1 VRRSRLYE
9 CGVMHHRFAPRVHRF
24 DYRIFMLALDL
35 DELEEIQRNF
45 RLLSV
50 NAGNVF
56 SFREADFMRLDEP
69 VHNPTGSTGV
79 VSAIATAGTLKSRV
93 LAALQVKGLELPG
106 ARVELVTMPRILG
119 YQFNPVSFYFCYDAA
134 GRPRAALAEVTNTF
148 REMKVYVLDETT
160 WADGAFHLRVPKEFY
175 VSPFSDVD
183 VAFDFTLRPAG
194 DRLAVQI
201 DDYTDGNRTLTSTLR
216 GPASTLSDARLAWF
230 LFKYPL
236 LTLLVV
242 ARIHWHALRL
252 YLKGVPWFGK
262 AARTEQQ
269 RNLIRPHSSL
279 TSAKPSDA

>member
-1 VRRSRLYE
+1 MRSRLLE
-9 CGVMHHRFAPRVHRF
+9 CTVMHHRFAPEVHRF
-24 DYRIFMLALDL
+24 SYRIFMLALDL
-35 DELEEIQRNF
+35 DELEQVHHRC

-50 NAGNVF
+50 NRNNLF
-56 SFREADFMRLDEP
+56 SFREADFMRIDEP
-69 VHNPTGSTGV
+69 VHNPTAGAV
-79 VSAIATAGTLKSRV
+79 IPPISAVQPLKARV
-93 LAALQVKGLELPG
+93 LAGLKARGMDLPA

-148 REMKVYVLDETT
+148 REMKVYILDENT
-160 WADGAFHLRVPKEFY
+160 WNHGAFRLRVPKEFY

-201 DDYTDGNRTLTSTLR
+201 DDFTGEMRTLTSALTGTAVALDDR
-216 GPASTLSDARLAWF
+216 RLAWYTVR
-230 LFKYPL
+230 YPL

-262 AARTEQQ
+262 AARAEHQ
-269 RNLIRPHSSL
+269 RNLIRPHASL
-279 TSAKPSDA
+279 ITVKPTDA